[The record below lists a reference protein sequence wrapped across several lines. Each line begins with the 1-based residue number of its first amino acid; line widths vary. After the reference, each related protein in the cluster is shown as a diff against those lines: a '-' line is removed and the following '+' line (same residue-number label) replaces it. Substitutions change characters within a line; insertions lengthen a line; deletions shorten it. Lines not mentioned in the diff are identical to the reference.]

1 LATQRDYALQRV
13 IVKALA
19 TEHSFG
25 AVLET
30 NAAPYDGVALQ
41 TGIGVLSK
49 DENNEARWMLAD
61 DALLFLR
68 VAETRSFKEAA
79 RQLRVSQSHVSKR
92 IAQLE
97 LQLGTALI
105 YRSSRSISLT
115 APGETLLDHCRL
127 ICDLAQEAKMA
138 VEELSGSPT
147 GRLRFSVPTCLGAAL
162 LPRLIDDFAV
172 HHPAVA
178 LEAHSSEAFVDI
190 VAGSY
195 DVVIRIAQR
204 LTDSNLTAQRL
215 RTSPLVLAASPEYL
229 DKQGTPSHVRELSH
243 HSCLGLRRTAGSDA
257 VWRFRAPDGSVN
269 VPVRLASSTETNLAL
284 VLIACRGLGFVYVPE
299 IVIANELRQGWLR
312 PVLSEF
318 CEGIEWGIYAVHSG
332 RKPAASVR
340 AFIEFVKDF
349 LPKLADI
356 DRWALHAQRSRTSA
370 RRKGARTTV
379 RTRHSA
385 PS

>member
-1 LATQRDYALQRV
+1 
-13 IVKALA
+13 
-19 TEHSFG
+19 
-25 AVLET
+25 
-30 NAAPYDGVALQ
+30 
-41 TGIGVLSK
+41 
-49 DENNEARWMLAD
+49 MLAD
-61 DALLFLR
+61 DALLFVR

-97 LQLGTALI
+97 QQLGTALI

-127 ICDLAQEAKMA
+127 ICDLAREAKTA

-147 GRLRFSVPTCLGAAL
+147 GRLRLSVPTCIGAAL
-162 LPRLIDDFAV
+162 LPRLIDEFAV
-172 HHPAVA
+172 RHPAVEI
-178 LEAHSSEAFVDI
+178 EAHSSEAFVDI

-195 DVVIRIAQR
+195 DVVIRVAQK

-215 RTSPLVLAASPEYL
+215 GTSPLVLAASPEYL
-229 DKQGTPSHVRELSH
+229 DKHGTPSHVRALSK
-243 HSCLGLRRTAGSDA
+243 HSCLGLRRTSGTDA
-257 VWRFRAPDGSVN
+257 VWRFMARDGGVN
-269 VPVRLASSTETNLAL
+269 VPVTLASSTETNLAL
-284 VLIACRGLGFVYVPE
+284 VLTACRGLGFIYVPE

-312 PVLSEF
+312 PVLPES
-318 CEGIEWGIYAVHSG
+318 CEGIEWGIYAVYSG

-340 AFIEFVKDF
+340 AFIEFVKGF

-356 DRWALHAQRSRTSA
+356 DRWALRTQHGKTSA
-370 RRKGARTTV
+370 RRRGARTTV
-379 RTRHSA
+379 RTRHTA